1 MQIGILEPE
10 DFSHKAISKL
20 KKIGEVSCYQE
31 SQSIKDFIKD
41 KTILF
46 VRLKYY
52 LGSDLLG
59 ASSDLKYVCSPTTG
73 LNHLDIGFLKKKKIC
88 IVSLKDESVFLS
100 NIRATP
106 EHTFGLILSLLRNYK
121 KSFINV
127 KSNFNRDLYK
137 GYEIFE
143 NSIGIIG
150 FGRVGK
156 ILAKYVTAF
165 DGKSFFYDNDL
176 SIKSEHGSVKVD
188 SIEELIS
195 KVNIICVCAS
205 YSKINDKFFNSKYID
220 MLKNKFFINTSRGE
234 LIDEKYLIKRLNEG
248 YFKGVALDVIS
259 NESLSNNLD
268 SFIGITNKNLNF
280 ILTPHISG
288 ATFSSM
294 ERTEEFITN
303 KLIEI
308 IKA

>member
-1 MQIGILEPE
+1 MLIGILEAE
-10 DFSHKAISKL
+10 DFSHKAMSKL
-20 KKIGEVSCYQE
+20 KKIGEVSCYQKN
-31 SQSIKDFIKD
+31 QSIKDFIKD

-59 ASSDLKYVCSPTTG
+59 ASSDLKFICSPTTG
-73 LNHLDIGFLKKKKIC
+73 LNHLDIGFLKKKKIRV
-88 IVSLKDESVFLS
+88 VSLKNEAVFLS

-268 SFIGITNKNLNF
+268 SFIDITNKNLNF

-303 KLIEI
+303 KLMQI
-308 IKA
+308 IKT